1 MALFVARNIIT
12 ESCIDDIQ
20 FCLREGSEGGQNFL
34 KLVIDSINDG
44 LTNLKNGGSA
54 DGEFVM
60 INKYLAHV
68 SDLSWL
74 EKKQL
79 QLEDKLKKYE
89 AQAASDETGTFK
101 KIWIKIKAFLVKVIK
116 AIVAAINK
124 AHRWVKNKYR
134 DYKLKKEFEKMTL

>member
-1 MALFVARNIIT
+1 MALFVARNIMT

-74 EKKQL
+74 EKK
-79 QLEDKLKKYE
+79 
-89 AQAASDETGTFK
+89 T
-101 KIWIKIKAFLVKVIK
+101 I
-116 AIVAAINK
+116 AIG
-124 AHRWVKNKYR
+124 R
-134 DYKLKKEFEKMTL
+134 